1 MTLIHRTIEANGMRL
16 HCVEQGEGPL
26 VLLVHGF
33 PESWYSWRHQ
43 LPAIAE
49 AGYRAVA
56 LDVRGYGRS
65 SKPHAVG
72 EYSML
77 RLAGDVVH
85 AVGAL
90 GESEAILVGHD
101 WGAPI
106 VWNSALVRPDL
117 FRGVA
122 GLSVPYSAR
131 SGKRPSR
138 VFSAIAGPD
147 AEFYIDYFQE
157 PGRAEAEI
165 EKDVRQWLLGFYWGA
180 SGGPVPNQPPIF
192 RVPHGT
198 ELRDTFV
205 YPETMPDW
213 LSEEDLDFYTAEF
226 ERSGFRG
233 PLNRYRNV
241 DRDWVDMT
249 AFHQS
254 PIVIP
259 SMFLGGEFDGPT
271 LWGATAIER
280 FSESL
285 PQLRFSRIVPGV
297 GHWIQQEAA
306 EETNAALLEF
316 FATL

>member
-131 SGKRPSR
+131 SGKRPQPGLLGDRRTRRGVLHR
-138 VFSAIAGPD
+138 VLPGARKGRGGD
-147 AEFYIDYFQE
+147 RE
-157 PGRAEAEI
+157 GRAPVAA
-165 EKDVRQWLLGFYWGA
+165 RLLLG
-180 SGGPVPNQPPIF
+180 
-192 RVPHGT
+192 
-198 ELRDTFV
+198 
-205 YPETMPDW
+205 
-213 LSEEDLDFYTAEF
+213 
-226 ERSGFRG
+226 GFRWAG
-233 PLNRYRNV
+233 SQPASDLPRPTR
-241 DRDWVDMT
+241 DRAPRHVRLSRDD
-249 AFHQS
+249 ARLA
-254 PIVIP
+254 
-259 SMFLGGEFDGPT
+259 LGGG
-271 LWGATAIER
+271 
-280 FSESL
+280 
-285 PQLRFSRIVPGV
+285 SRLLHRGV
-297 GHWIQQEAA
+297 
-306 EETNAALLEF
+306 
-316 FATL
+316 

>member
-1 MTLIHRTIEANGMRL
+1 MTLIHRTLEANGVRL

-26 VLLVHGF
+26 VLMVHGF

-43 LPAIAE
+43 LPALAE

-65 SKPHAVG
+65 SKPRAIG
-72 EYSML
+72 DYSML
-77 RLAGDVVH
+77 RLTGDLVH
-85 AVGAL
+85 AVDAL

-131 SGKRPSR
+131 SEMKPSQ
-138 VFSAIAGPD
+138 VFRALAGAD
-147 AEFYIDYFQE
+147 AEFYIEYFQE

-165 EKDVRQWLLGFYWGA
+165 EQDVRQWLLGFYWGA
-180 SGGPVPNQPPIF
+180 SGGPAPDQPPIGL
-192 RVPHGT
+192 VPRGKQ
-198 ELRDTFV
+198 LRDQFV
-205 YPETMPDW
+205 YPEEMPDW
-213 LSEEDLDFYTAEF
+213 LSDEDLDVYAAEF

-241 DRDWVDMT
+241 DRDWVDMA
-249 AFHQS
+249 AFHHS

-271 LWGATAIER
+271 RLGAAAIER
-280 FSESL
+280 FDQSL
-285 PQLRFSRIVPGV
+285 PELRFSRIVPGV
-297 GHWIQQEAA
+297 GHWIQQEAPA
-306 EETNAALLEF
+306 ETNAALLEF
-316 FATL
+316 LASL